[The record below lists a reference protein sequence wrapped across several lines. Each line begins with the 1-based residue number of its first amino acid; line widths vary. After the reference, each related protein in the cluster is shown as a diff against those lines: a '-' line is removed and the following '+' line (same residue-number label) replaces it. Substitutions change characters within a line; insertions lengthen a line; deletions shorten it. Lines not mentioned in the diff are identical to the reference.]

1 MKKNK
6 NIKIKLC
13 TAVLCQKEVIVI
25 VYSEKNKNMKK
36 IYI

>member
-6 NIKIKLC
+6 NY
-13 TAVLCQKEVIVI
+13 AVQQRSCAKGEVI

-36 IYI
+36 K